1 MNLDIRLPIGAMFSL
16 IGAIL
21 AISGFLTNSNTEMY
35 RPSLGINVNLWWG
48 LVLFLFGAVM
58 LAFALRAK
66 RIAAKDLANT
76 PKPSHTS
83 VR

>member
-35 RPSLGINVNLWWG
+35 PVSYTHLTLPTNREV
-48 LVLFLFGAVM
+48 
-58 LAFALRAK
+58 
-66 RIAAKDLANT
+66 
-76 PKPSHTS
+76 
-83 VR
+83 